1 MSNVLIIIDNA
12 LPIIDKEF
20 LLSIFLDFGFGFEDF
35 SGKYSDLCR
44 KI

>member
-1 MSNVLIIIDNA
+1 MSS

-20 LLSIFLDFGFGFEDF
+20 LLSIIIIFLDFGFGCEDF
-35 SGKYSDLCR
+35 LEKFSNFCR